1 MKDDYSLSCQKY
13 MVFVSGFIVVIQI
26 FMKLNSYLLLSIA
39 SAFST
44 LALLLSK
51 SQYVPE
57 DLWLEC
63 LGEQG
68 LNLQFSSVYH

>member
-13 MVFVSGFIVVIQI
+13 MGFVSGFIVVIQI

-51 SQYVPE
+51 S
-57 DLWLEC
+57 
-63 LGEQG
+63 
-68 LNLQFSSVYH
+68 